1 MNITSPITTP
11 VPQLPV
17 QLDVTPTSP
26 PQHSITGWGEPMDP
40 PQPDHDT
47 PPSAQE
53 ADQAPKVRNKRGISF
68 FGRRFPFGGA
78 TRPTAPVSPTPSIKV
93 PSPASVSPGPS
104 TRVPPAP
111 VNPTATRLQNAL
123 GGNNPG
129 TSSTAASSSQS
140 ALDKLKGVVTRGPQ
154 TPTSGGVVSVK
165 PVEPPKIS
173 VADVTQ
179 RLLDADRLVK
189 AGVISTSPSTG
200 KTIKDA
206 FINAGVNGI
215 VSAPINVGAYAGSVA
230 AGEAIK
236 GQYVPSPLPPPHLP
250 GTAKPDPA
258 STPQVAAPTTSD
270 TPTPSATR
278 HLDRVEKVV
287 LEFANVIITL
297 ASGNTEDRLAMGDA
311 WPKERGA
318 RLDNL
323 EQLLSISE
331 THMKQVAEDNG
342 IIFKPHLE
350 PETGPGTGGRLGVI
364 ERRYRALEKAADRII
379 TLKDAEAKKTEA
391 SV

>member
-17 QLDVTPTSP
+17 QLDVTPTP
-26 PQHSITGWGEPMDP
+26 APQPLMAGWGEPMHP
-40 PQPDHDT
+40 LEHEPGTQLSEPQ
-47 PPSAQE
+47 
-53 ADQAPKVRNKRGISF
+53 ADQTPKVRIKRGI
-68 FGRRFPFGGA
+68 FGRRFGGGS
-78 TRPTAPVSPTPSIKV
+78 RPTPPVSPPPSPRVPPAPVSPTP
-93 PSPASVSPGPS
+93 
-104 TRVPPAP
+104 TRPQ
-111 VNPTATRLQNAL
+111 TAT
-123 GGNNPG
+123 GGKKPTTTHDTSG
-129 TSSTAASSSQS
+129 TSVTAGSSGQSTAS
-140 ALDKLKGVVTRGPQ
+140 KLKDALTKGPQ
-154 TPTSGGVVSVK
+154 TPPLGGTTAVK
-165 PVEPPKIS
+165 PAESPKVS

-200 KTIKDA
+200 KMVKDA
-206 FINAGVNGI
+206 FINAGINGM

-236 GQYVPSPLPPPHLP
+236 GQYVPSPVTPPPPHLP
-250 GTAKPDPA
+250 GGVQAGQKPAPPVVTP
-258 STPQVAAPTTSD
+258 STPDEPAPG
-270 TPTPSATR
+270 ATR
-278 HLDRVEKVV
+278 HLDRVEKVM
-287 LEFANVIITL
+287 LEFANLIITL
-297 ASGNTEDRLAMGDA
+297 AGNTGDRLVMGDA

-350 PETGPGTGGRLGVI
+350 PETAPGTGGRLGVI